1 MLTFLIS
8 LYSAKPSE
16 LGTIVEV
23 NVFRDK
29 DSYTKVG
36 IMVLNIRQ
44 SLVVMFSNTRMI
56 TTIRLVLVRVLG
68 IVEYVEYICK
78 NYSNKLHDD

>member
-1 MLTFLIS
+1 
-8 LYSAKPSE
+8 
-16 LGTIVEV
+16 
-23 NVFRDK
+23 
-29 DSYTKVG
+29 
-36 IMVLNIRQ
+36 MVLNIRQ
-44 SLVVMFSNTRMI
+44 SLVVMFSNTRII